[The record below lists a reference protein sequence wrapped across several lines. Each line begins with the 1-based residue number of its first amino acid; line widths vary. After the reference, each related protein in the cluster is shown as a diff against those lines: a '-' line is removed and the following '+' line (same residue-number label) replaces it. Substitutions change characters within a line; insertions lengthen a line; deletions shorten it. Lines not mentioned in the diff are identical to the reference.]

1 MKIKPIKKETDYQ
14 VALNEVE
21 KIFDAKPDTEDGDRL
36 DILVTLIEAYEA
48 KKFKIAPPDPIEAI
62 KFRMEQLGLK
72 PSDLAEVLGGS
83 NRVSEI
89 LNRKRNLTVKMM
101 KALRSEYDVPA
112 ESLLA

>member
-1 MKIKPIKKETDYQ
+1 MKIKPIKKEKDYQ
-14 VALNEVE
+14 AALKEVE
-21 KIFDAKPDTEDGDRL
+21 KIFDAKPDTEDGDKL

-62 KFRMEQLGLK
+62 KFRMDQLELK
-72 PSDLAEVLGGS
+72 PIDLADVMGGK
-83 NRVSEI
+83 NRVSEV

-101 KALRSEYDVPA
+101 KALRNEYDVPA